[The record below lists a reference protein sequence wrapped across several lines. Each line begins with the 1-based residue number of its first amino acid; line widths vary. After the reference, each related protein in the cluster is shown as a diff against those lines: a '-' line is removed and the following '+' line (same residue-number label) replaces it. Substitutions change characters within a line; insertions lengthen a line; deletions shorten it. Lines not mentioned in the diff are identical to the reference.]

1 MKKTVYITLLSI
13 FIFSCKHD
21 FEKPTWEVDMITP
34 IAHSEM
40 SISDLINQNETMI
53 EHQIGTDSL
62 VSLVYSAD
70 LLQTNYDNLL
80 DIQSTTNEKMF
91 RIDSVKFDDV
101 VIEHNITIGSI
112 ITELGVLGP
121 ILYPDGQD
129 RDIPAMPGVVQNDT
143 IDIDASEYF
152 ETMTLYNGKMN
163 LEITNGFPTDISNMS
178 FMLYNS
184 ISLNLI
190 ATFNI
195 PLIES
200 GATYTESVSVAGE
213 TLDQIMLGIINNMDI
228 EASGGLVPI
237 NYTDAISTTVSITE
251 IQIMEA
257 TAYFPNQLLHEEIV
271 EQSFNLGTT
280 KLTEIGIKEGY
291 ISIIA
296 TSSLPDTISIL
307 YFIPSLTKDGVPFEE
322 LVKIPPNINTT
333 PTSLYFNCDG
343 YIMDLKGQVGR
354 IGGDTVNT
362 IYSEMHIYLDS
373 TGELET
379 INRVDSFNLYNEFN
393 IVPEYAKGYIGQDT
407 LLLSPETK
415 NTSIF
420 ESITNGT
427 IDLKEANLNL
437 SIQNYVG
444 ADASIS
450 FQQFST
456 DNTNDN
462 HPPTPVTT
470 DQNGS
475 NIIGNPYF
483 IERAT
488 LNNENIIIPTLT
500 NINLDA
506 SDMLE
511 ILPNQTTVAATFMLN
526 PNGEQ
531 AVEDFLYIDYPI
543 SATLDASIPLS
554 FIANNLTIS
563 KTIEIDLSSDTE
575 LEIDELYI
583 SIENGIPLSAK
594 VDIILLD
601 QHNNTLDTLVRNTN
615 IICAN
620 TDTEN
625 RVTTAS
631 NNLIT
636 ITNTEFNNVRN
647 MKIVASFTT
656 SSITEHI
663 DIYSYYTMK
672 VNLSARFKQIIGE

>member
-21 FEKPTWEVDMITP
+21 LEKPTWEVDIITP
-34 IAHSEM
+34 IAHSEL
-40 SISDLINQNETMI
+40 SISDLINQNETI
-53 EHQIGTDSL
+53 VDQQIGSDSL

-307 YFIPSLTKDGVPFEE
+307 YFIPSLTKYGVPFEE

-427 IDLKEANLNL
+427 IDLKQANLNL
-437 SIQNYVG
+437 SIKNYVG

-450 FQQFST
+450 FQQFSS

-462 HPPTPVTT
+462 HPPTSVTT
-470 DQNGS
+470 DQNGA

-488 LNNENIIIPTLT
+488 LNNENIIIPTLI

-594 VDIILLD
+594 VDVILLD

-636 ITNTEFNNVRN
+636 ITNTEFNNLRN

>member
-21 FEKPTWEVDMITP
+21 LEKPTWEVDMITP

-40 SISDLINQNETMI
+40 SISDLINQNETI
-53 EHQIGTDSL
+53 VDQQIGSDSL

-129 RDIPAMPGVVQNDT
+129 RDIPAMLGVVQNDT

-407 LLLSPETK
+407 LLMSPETK

-427 IDLKEANLNL
+427 IDLKEGNLNL

-450 FQQFST
+450 FQQFSS

-462 HPPTPVTT
+462 HPPTSVTT
-470 DQNGS
+470 DQNGA

-488 LNNENIIIPTLT
+488 LNNENIIIPTLI

-594 VDIILLD
+594 VDVILLD

-636 ITNTEFNNVRN
+636 ITNTEFNNVKN

-663 DIYSYYTMK
+663 DIYSYYIMK

>member
-21 FEKPTWEVDMITP
+21 LEKPTWEVDMITP

-40 SISDLINQNETMI
+40 SISDLINQNETI
-53 EHQIGTDSL
+53 VDQQIGSDSL

-427 IDLKEANLNL
+427 IDLKEGNLNL
-437 SIQNYVG
+437 SIKNYVG

-450 FQQFST
+450 FQQFSS

-462 HPPTPVTT
+462 HPPTSVTT
-470 DQNGS
+470 DQNGA

-488 LNNENIIIPTLT
+488 LNNENIIIPTLI

-594 VDIILLD
+594 VDVILLD

>member
-1 MKKTVYITLLSI
+1 
-13 FIFSCKHD
+13 
-21 FEKPTWEVDMITP
+21 
-34 IAHSEM
+34 
-40 SISDLINQNETMI
+40 
-53 EHQIGTDSL
+53 
-62 VSLVYSAD
+62 
-70 LLQTNYDNLL
+70 
-80 DIQSTTNEKMF
+80 
-91 RIDSVKFDDV
+91 
-101 VIEHNITIGSI
+101 
-112 ITELGVLGP
+112 
-121 ILYPDGQD
+121 
-129 RDIPAMPGVVQNDT
+129 
-143 IDIDASEYF
+143 
-152 ETMTLYNGKMN
+152 
-163 LEITNGFPTDISNMS
+163 
-178 FMLYNS
+178 
-184 ISLNLI
+184 
-190 ATFNI
+190 
-195 PLIES
+195 
-200 GATYTESVSVAGE
+200 
-213 TLDQIMLGIINNMDI
+213 
-228 EASGGLVPI
+228 
-237 NYTDAISTTVSITE
+237 
-251 IQIMEA
+251 
-257 TAYFPNQLLHEEIV
+257 
-271 EQSFNLGTT
+271 
-280 KLTEIGIKEGY
+280 
-291 ISIIA
+291 
-296 TSSLPDTISIL
+296 
-307 YFIPSLTKDGVPFEE
+307 
-322 LVKIPPNINTT
+322 
-333 PTSLYFNCDG
+333 
-343 YIMDLKGQVGR
+343 MDLKGQVGR

-379 INRVDSFNLYNEFN
+379 IHRVDSFNLYNEFN
-393 IVPEYAKGYIGQDT
+393 IIPEYAKGYIGQDT
-407 LLLSPETK
+407 LVLSPETK

-427 IDLKEANLNL
+427 IDLKEGNLNL
-437 SIQNYVG
+437 SIKNYVG

-462 HPPTPVTT
+462 HPPTSVTT
-470 DQNGS
+470 DQNGA
-475 NIIGNPYF
+475 NIIGSPYF

-594 VDIILLD
+594 VDVILLD
-601 QHNNTLDTLVRNTN
+601 QHNNTLDTLIRNTN

-636 ITNTEFNNVRN
+636 ITNTEFNNVKN

-663 DIYSYYTMK
+663 NIYSYYTMK
-672 VNLSARFKQIIGE
+672 IDLSASFKQIIGE

>member
-21 FEKPTWEVDMITP
+21 LEKPTWEVDMITP

-40 SISDLINQNETMI
+40 SISDLINQNETI
-53 EHQIGTDSL
+53 VDQQIGSDSL

-163 LEITNGFPTDISNMS
+163 LEITNGFPNDISNMS

-280 KLTEIGIKEGY
+280 KLTEIGIKEGS

-450 FQQFST
+450 FQQFSS

-462 HPPTPVTT
+462 HPPTSVTT
-470 DQNGS
+470 DQNGA

-488 LNNENIIIPTLT
+488 LNNENIIIPTLI

-594 VDIILLD
+594 VDVILLD

-663 DIYSYYTMK
+663 DIYTYYTMK

>member
-21 FEKPTWEVDMITP
+21 LEKPTWEVDMITP

-40 SISDLINQNETMI
+40 SISDLINQNETI
-53 EHQIGTDSL
+53 VDQQIGSDSL

-163 LEITNGFPTDISNMS
+163 LEITNGFPTDISNMN

-427 IDLKEANLNL
+427 IDLKEGNLNL
-437 SIQNYVG
+437 SIKNYVG

-450 FQQFST
+450 FQQFSS

-462 HPPTPVTT
+462 HPPTSVTT
-470 DQNGS
+470 DQNGA

-488 LNNENIIIPTLT
+488 LNNENIIIPTLI

-594 VDIILLD
+594 VDVILLD

>member
-21 FEKPTWEVDMITP
+21 LEKPTWEVDMITP

-40 SISDLINQNETMI
+40 SISDLINQNETI
-53 EHQIGTDSL
+53 VDQQIGSDSL

-129 RDIPAMPGVVQNDT
+129 RDIPAMLGVVQNDT

-407 LLLSPETK
+407 LLMSPETK

-427 IDLKEANLNL
+427 IDLKEGNLNL

-450 FQQFST
+450 FQQFSS

-462 HPPTPVTT
+462 HPPTSVTT
-470 DQNGS
+470 DQNGA

-488 LNNENIIIPTLT
+488 LNNENIIIPTLI

-594 VDIILLD
+594 VDVILLD
-601 QHNNTLDTLVRNTN
+601 QHNNTLDTLVKNTN

-625 RVTTAS
+625 KVTTAS

-636 ITNTEFNNVRN
+636 ITNTEFNNVKN

-663 DIYSYYTMK
+663 DIYSYYIMK